1 MVKEF
6 KLIINITLL
15 SILRR
20 KRTYFMKK
28 VELTLPKLR
37 ASQQH
42 TDKITAEMLVDC
54 RISNSVR
61 PKKITACN
69 ERTLWTLKSL
79 RNAREPF
86 SVKALRMMAVLMHL
100 MIRKVSRCFNKHTVK
115 FLQLCKKK
123 YLSPF
128 SLGFTSLL
136 LC

>member
-1 MVKEF
+1 
-6 KLIINITLL
+6 
-15 SILRR
+15 
-20 KRTYFMKK
+20 MKK
-28 VELTLPKLR
+28 VELTLRKLR

-79 RNAREPF
+79 QNAREPF

-115 FLQLCKKK
+115 FL
-123 YLSPF
+123 
-128 SLGFTSLL
+128 
-136 LC
+136 